1 MHFIK
6 CRKNFIPIQYS
17 KEIYIMP
24 FSSLTSEPYKPTGI
38 WSSILTYVVL
48 LVVFLAL
55 PNFAM
60 AHEECPAHS
69 NGFGDFKV
77 STVSYL
83 DAVLM

>member
-1 MHFIK
+1 
-6 CRKNFIPIQYS
+6 
-17 KEIYIMP
+17 MP

-69 NGFGDFKV
+69 NGFGDFKGSPDGMPRPV
-77 STVSYL
+77 PP
-83 DAVLM
+83 DELMAELPPFPLGGLSL